1 MISYCFIE
9 IFTAGKAK
17 NDIANIAKQAAIV
30 FPILI
35 EKNF

>member
-1 MISYCFIE
+1 LFIP

-30 FPILI
+30 FPSL
-35 EKNF
+35 N